1 MPVEPHPAG
10 DRVDGVVAADV
21 LDEHQDLGA
30 GVARWSRARSRGPRR
45 PACRS
50 SRAGARGRAAR
61 RASSATAWRRPAAGR
76 RRSRPSG
83 RRTPCPGRSRW
94 SWCASPSSRRGRASP
109 SRVLTATAS
118 DVPVD
123 LHRDDVLD
131 RVDQPLVAQVAD
143 GRAPRARRPASSAS
157 GAPACRRRASADA
170 RRRSASRATAPC
182 LVDAPR
188 RRTVA
193 GRAASVTSG
202 RYGAAG
208 ACVRTALTPSPRR
221 RRRAASV

>member
-30 GVARWSRARSRGPRR
+30 GVAVGRERA
-45 PACRS
+45 AVD
-50 SRAGARGRAAR
+50 RAGLLVDRLVQAHAVEQRVQR
-61 RASSATAWRRPAAGR
+61 RRATAWRRPAAGR

-94 SWCASPSSRRGRASP
+94 SWCASPSARRGRASP
-109 SRVLTATAS
+109 SGSVT
-118 DVPVD
+118 D
-123 LHRDDVLD
+123 D
-131 RVDQPLVAQVAD
+131 RVRRPSRPAPRRCPRSRRRAA
-143 GRAPRARRPASSAS
+143 GCAGSRWRAPRARRPASSAS

-170 RRRSASRATAPC
+170 RRRSASRATAP
-182 LVDAPR
+182 VSSIAS
-188 RRTVA
+188 TSKVA
-193 GRAASVTSG
+193 GRAASVSSG

-208 ACVRTALTPSPRR
+208 ACARTALTPSPRR